1 MDNGACSYRRFLNG
15 DDSALAQ
22 IIAEYKDGLVLY
34 INGYVKDIHTAED
47 LMVDTFFK
55 IMVKKPLFFE
65 RYSFKT
71 WLYTIARNLAIDFL
85 RKSAK
90 VSSVPSEELL
100 SLSSSEEESLEKQII
115 RKERDLELHRALREL
130 KWEYYDAIFLTYF
143 AGLTNGET
151 AKVMKKSTRQVE
163 MLIYR
168 GKKALKEKLCRGGF
182 DYEEL

>member
-34 INGYVKDIHTAED
+34 LNGYVKDIHTAED
-47 LMVDTFFK
+47 LMEDTFFRL
-55 IMVKKPLFFE
+55 MVKKPLFFE

-85 RKSAK
+85 RKSSK

-100 SLSSSEEESLEKQII
+100 SLSSSAEESLEKLII
-115 RKERDLELHRALREL
+115 RKERD
-130 KWEYYDAIFLTYF
+130 
-143 AGLTNGET
+143 
-151 AKVMKKSTRQVE
+151 
-163 MLIYR
+163 
-168 GKKALKEKLCRGGF
+168 
-182 DYEEL
+182 